1 MTERI
6 TLSGGGYT
14 AVIDPAN
21 GANCISLRHAGMGAH
36 ILRECEGEKD
46 NPYLY
51 GMPILFPAN
60 RIAGGVFEAEGRT
73 YRFPINEPKTGC
85 HLHGT
90 LHETPVTV
98 LTRSACSV
106 RCRISSPYPDFPHA
120 FSVDIAYTL
129 SEAGLLQEVT
139 VHNASEG
146 AMPLML
152 GFHTTFALPF
162 LTKGRAEDVT
172 VLADVGEEIE
182 RNMETYLPTGRILS
196 EDGVTRAFLAG
207 DFSPTEHAISRHYR
221 AKDAGRIVLT
231 DGVLGVRLVYEN
243 SDNYPFRLFY
253 NGGARDFLC
262 LEPMTAMANAPNAP
276 FPRGETGFFLLPAGC
291 DAHYTSKIYL
301 EAIV

>member
-1 MTERI
+1 MRERV

-14 AVIDPAN
+14 AVIDTAR
-21 GANCISLRHAGMGAH
+21 GANCISLRHAGMGAR
-36 ILRECEGEKD
+36 ILRECEGERD

-60 RIAGGVFEAEGRT
+60 RISGGVFSREGRT
-73 YRFPINEPKTGC
+73 YRFPINEKKTGC

-90 LHETPVTV
+90 LHETPAAV
-98 LTRSACSV
+98 LDESADSLL
-106 RCRISSPYPDFPHA
+106 CRISSPYPDFPHA

-129 SEAGLLQEVT
+129 SEAGLLQKVA
-139 VHNASEG
+139 VHNESNT

-162 LTKGRAEDVT
+162 LQNGRAENVT
-172 VLADVGEEIE
+172 VLADVGEELE
-182 RNMETYLPTGRILS
+182 RNMETYLPTGRILP
-196 EDGVTRAFLAG
+196 EDGVTRAFLTG

-221 AKDAGRIVLT
+221 AAGEGRIALT
-231 DGVLGVRLVYEN
+231 DKALGVRLVYEN
-243 SDNYPFRLFY
+243 SANYPFRLFY
-253 NGGARDFLC
+253 NGGAKDFLC

-276 FPRGETGFFLLPAGC
+276 FPQEETGLFLLPAGC

-301 EAIV
+301 EATV